1 MSLFNDNN
9 LALSQQGGANVDY
22 TPLIQAIK
30 DRDEN
35 EVERLLDSG
44 TSPNETDSVYG
55 WTPLTWASF
64 VYDYA
69 PDRNNHS
76 NINKMSIIIGALVS
90 RNAIPNEV
98 FIDDDGG
105 YDFESFIN
113 SNPDAMNRIFPSR
126 NSDTIN
132 RYGTSGGKRVR
143 KSKKNKKSKKS
154 RKSKKSKK
162 SRKSRKGTSKK

>member
-35 EVERLLDSG
+35 EVERLLASG

-69 PDRNNHS
+69 PDRNNHD

-105 YDFESFIN
+105 YDFESFITA
-113 SNPDAMNRIFPSR
+113 NPDIMDRIFPSGR
-126 NSDTIN
+126 SNTTN

-143 KSKKNKKSKKS
+143 KSKKSKKN
-154 RKSKKSKK
+154 RKSRK